1 MSIERLAHQVTI
13 MGILNVTP
21 DSFSDGGHYNEVE
34 AALVQVE
41 KLLADGA
48 TVIDVGG
55 ESTRPGASFVSE
67 EDEIARVVP
76 IIRAIKENYDCLVSI
91 DTYKTGTARAA
102 LEAGADILNDV
113 WAGLYDGA
121 MLALAA
127 ENKVPIILM
136 HNQKEERYADV
147 VGEVKNFL
155 AERAQAALDAG
166 VSADKIWLDPGFGF
180 SKNVQHNLDLLQGL
194 DQITSLGYPV
204 LFGISRKR
212 VVDYLLGGNSLPTDR
227 DQATAALSAWAIQK
241 GCKMVRVHN
250 VAANRDI
257 VKVWDQLVN
266 GGSNG

>member
-1 MSIERLAHQVTI
+1 MSIQDLTNQVTI

-21 DSFSDGGHYNEVE
+21 DSFSDGGNYNEVE
-34 AALVQVE
+34 AALIQVE

-55 ESTRPGASFVSE
+55 ESTRPGATFVSE

-76 IIRAIKENYDCLVSI
+76 IIRAIKERFNCLVSI

-113 WAGLYDGA
+113 WAGLYDGE

-127 ENKVPIILM
+127 EYKVPIMLM
-136 HNQKEERYADV
+136 HNQKEESYADV

-166 VSADKIWLDPGFGF
+166 VTADKIWLDPGFGF

-194 DQITSLGYPV
+194 DQITGLGYPV

-227 DQATAALSAWAIQK
+227 DQVTAALSAWAVQN

-257 VKVWDQLVN
+257 VKVWNQLVN
-266 GGSNG
+266 GGKNG

>member
-1 MSIERLAHQVTI
+1 MSIEQLAHQVSI

-21 DSFSDGGHYNEVE
+21 DSFSDGGTYNEIE
-34 AALVQVE
+34 SALAQVE
-41 KLLADGA
+41 KMLSEGA

-55 ESTRPGASFVSE
+55 ESTRPGATFVSE

-76 IIRAIKENYDCLVSI
+76 IIRAIKEKYDCLVSI
-91 DTYKTGTARAA
+91 DTYKTSTARAA
-102 LEAGADILNDV
+102 LEAGADILNDI
-113 WAGLYDGA
+113 WAGLYDGN

-127 ENKVPIILM
+127 EYKVPIILM
-136 HNQKEERYADV
+136 HNQKEESYADV

-155 AERAQAALDAG
+155 AERVQAALEAG
-166 VSADKIWLDPGFGF
+166 VAADNIWLDPGFGF

-194 DQITSLGYPV
+194 ERITALGYPV

-227 DQATAALSAWAIQK
+227 DQATAALSAWAVQK

-250 VAANRDI
+250 VADNRDI
-257 VKVWDQLVN
+257 VTVWAQLTAGGQN
-266 GGSNG
+266 G

>member
-1 MSIERLAHQVTI
+1 MFIQDLVNQVTI

-55 ESTRPGASFVSE
+55 ESTRPGASFVTE
-67 EDEIARVVP
+67 EEEIARVVP

-113 WAGLYDGA
+113 WAGLYDGE

-127 ENKVPIILM
+127 EYQVPIMLM
-136 HNQKEERYADV
+136 HNQKEESYADV
-147 VGEVKNFL
+147 VGEVKSFL

-166 VSADKIWLDPGFGF
+166 IAADKIWLDPGFGF

-194 DQITSLGYPV
+194 DQITGLGYPV

-257 VKVWDQLVN
+257 VKVWDQLVIGGVN
-266 GGSNG
+266 G